1 LHRQEVLKLSASLRT
16 VLASAAV
23 GTLCALVV
31 ALGVVAASRPAILV
45 TSSTA
50 STGTPEAGVIAGGEG
65 TVSKKPDQA
74 VIYVGV
80 ESKQS
85 TASSAQKDL
94 AAKAAKLI
102 ARAKALG
109 ITDNDINTS
118 GYSVNPNYTPNG
130 GAIDGY
136 RASESLLLKWHSV
149 DTTGKAL
156 DALVQ
161 EGGATHISVSFG
173 LANPKSAQA
182 EARSL
187 AIADARSKAQAMAS
201 AAGAKLGRVM
211 RVSELSFSGYS
222 SPRYAVGAAA
232 PDVATQVP
240 VGSLDVQVSVEV
252 DYTIEA

>member
-1 LHRQEVLKLSASLRT
+1 MSASLRT

-23 GTLCALVV
+23 GALCALAV
-31 ALGVVAASRPAILV
+31 ALGVVAVNRPTVLV
-45 TSSTA
+45 TTSTA
-50 STGTPEAGVIAGGEG
+50 SNGTPEVGVIASGEG
-65 TVSKKPDQA
+65 AVSKKPDLA
-74 VIYVGV
+74 IIYVGV

-94 AAKAAKLI
+94 AGKAAKLI

-109 ITDNDINTS
+109 ISDKDINTS

-130 GAIDGY
+130 GTIDGY
-136 RASESLLLKWHSV
+136 RASEVLLLKWHTV
-149 DTTGKAL
+149 ETTGKTL

-161 EGGATHISVSFG
+161 EGGATQISVSFG
-173 LANPKSAQA
+173 LANPKAAQA

-201 AAGAKLGRVM
+201 AAGVKLGRVL
-211 RVSELSFSGYS
+211 RVSDVSFSGYS
-222 SPRYAVGAAA
+222 SPKYAVGAAA

-240 VGSLDVQVSVEV
+240 VGSLEVQVSVEV
-252 DYTIEA
+252 DYTIET

>member
-1 LHRQEVLKLSASLRT
+1 MSASLRT
-16 VLASAAV
+16 LLASAAV
-23 GTLCALVV
+23 GTLCALAV
-31 ALGVVAASRPAILV
+31 ALGVVAVSRPTILV
-45 TSSTA
+45 TTSTA
-50 STGTPEAGVIAGGEG
+50 STGTPEGGVIANGEG
-65 TVSKKPDQA
+65 TVSKKPDLA
-74 VIYVGV
+74 VVYVGV

-102 ARAKALG
+102 ARVKGLG
-109 ITDNDINTS
+109 VPDNDINTS
-118 GYSVNPNYTPNG
+118 GYSVSPSYTPSG

-136 RASESLLLKWHSV
+136 RASEVLLLKWHSV

-161 EGGATHISVSFG
+161 EGGATHIRVSFG
-173 LANPKSAQA
+173 LANPNAAQA
-182 EARSL
+182 EARNL
-187 AIADARSKAQAMAS
+187 AIADAQSKAQAMAS
-201 AAGAKLGRVM
+201 AAGVKLARVL

-222 SPRYAVGAAA
+222 SPKYAVGAAA